1 MAGKPRLGLEY
12 YRVSS
17 NRINEA
23 KMQVLINRQGCEGY
37 VAYDVLLQLIFI
49 NGPFYKFSNRK
60 EIEEYIEIKTKCST
74 EQSIKIL
81 TTLLDLNLF
90 DSVCFSRGYLTNKDI
105 QSHYYFA
112 TKKRK
117 TRYLEECDLLTQ
129 VDKDF
134 IDSGSD
140 YNDILVN
147 SNGISVDLND
157 ILDSSNEHSNSKRK
171 RNKKIKKDKSMINH
185 DIFESID
192 SSTLPFKA
200 HYYLKVLIDN
210 EVIKGTE
217 EFIEHLND
225 LLYKLSQEY
234 EKDEVRDA
242 VYYTI
247 KMINSHGFIG
257 ENGIEIFDHYLYLEK
272 ALMNNC
278 SRAKR
283 NKEPFEW
290 PL

>member
-23 KMQVLINRQGCEGY
+23 KMQVLINRAGCEGY
-37 VAYDVLLQLIFI
+37 VAYDILLQLIFI

-60 EIEEYIEIKTKCST
+60 EIEEYIEIKTKCTSDKA
-74 EQSIKIL
+74 INIL
-81 TTLLDLNLF
+81 STLLDLQLF
-90 DSVCFSRGYLTNKDI
+90 DSICFSRGYLTNKDI

-117 TRYLEECDLLTQ
+117 TRFLDECDLLSQ

-147 SNGISVDLND
+147 SKIISVDSND
-157 ILDSSNEHSNSKRK
+157 ILDISNEHSNSKRK
-171 RNKKIKKDKSMINH
+171 SNKKIKKDKTMINK

-210 EVIKGTE
+210 GVVKGTE
-217 EFIEHLND
+217 EYIEHLND
-225 LLYKLSQEY
+225 LFYKLSQEY

-247 KMINSHGFIG
+247 KMIKSHGFID
-257 ENGIEIFDHYLYLEK
+257 EKGIEIFDQYSYLEK
-272 ALMNNC
+272 SLTNNC
-278 SRAKR
+278 NRSKR

>member
-60 EIEEYIEIKTKCST
+60 EIEEYIEIKTKCSSDK
-74 EQSIKIL
+74 SINIL
-81 TTLLDLNLF
+81 STLLDLQLF
-90 DSVCFSRGYLTNKDI
+90 DSICFSRGYLTNKDI

-117 TRYLEECDLLTQ
+117 TRFLEECDLLSQ

-147 SNGISVDLND
+147 LNGISVDSND
-157 ILDSSNEHSNSKRK
+157 ILDIANKHSNNKRK
-171 RNKKIKKDKSMINH
+171 RNKKTKKDKAMINK
-185 DIFESID
+185 DIFESVD

-210 EVIKGTE
+210 DVVKGTE
-217 EFIEHLND
+217 EYIELLND

-247 KMINSHGFIG
+247 KMIKSHGFID
-257 ENGIEIFDHYLYLEK
+257 ENGIEIFDRYSYLEK

-278 SRAKR
+278 DRVKR